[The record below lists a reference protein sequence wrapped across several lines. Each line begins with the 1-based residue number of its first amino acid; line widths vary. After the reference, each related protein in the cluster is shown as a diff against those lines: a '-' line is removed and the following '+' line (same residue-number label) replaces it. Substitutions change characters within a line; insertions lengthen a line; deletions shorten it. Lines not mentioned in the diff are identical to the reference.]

1 MELSLREEL
10 GTERKMGSTKHDLGG
25 DIRFTCV
32 KYLNNKVVSTAVKG
46 LRLFRT

>member
-10 GTERKMGSTKHDLGG
+10 GTERKMESAKHEVVG

-32 KYLNNKVVSTAVKG
+32 KHLNNKVVSTAVKG
-46 LRLFRT
+46 LRFFHT